1 MPSFATRRVTAVL
14 SERAGLQRVGLD
26 DGRHAYVLTQL
37 TGPVA
42 VGDDVVVNTTAV
54 DLGLGTGGWDVVH
67 WNLARDSWSSPG
79 PGHIVKLRYTSLQVD
94 TGAAEDLHSDVLADV
109 PDLAGRPVVA
119 CALHS
124 QVAAV
129 AAVARH
135 LAPEARLAYVMTDGA
150 ALPLAL
156 SDLVAS
162 LCEASLL
169 DVTLTSGQ
177 AFGGDLE
184 AVNVPSAIAL
194 AVIVAESDVVI
205 VGPGPGVVG
214 TRTALGA
221 TAVEVASVIDGAAAL
236 GAAPVVALRYSEVDD
251 RRRHQGIS
259 QTTLVGLRLAGR
271 AATLAVPVGP
281 TGERVAAELAGRP
294 ELAHHMLE
302 RIATPDVAVL
312 LDKAGLAVTTMGR
325 GPVDDPG
332 FFALAGAAGAVAARL
347 AAEGRR

>member
-1 MPSFATRRVTAVL
+1 MASFATRRVAAVL
-14 SERAGLQRVGLD
+14 SERVGLQRVALED
-26 DGRHAYVLTQL
+26 DRQAYVLTQL

-42 VGDDVVVNTTAV
+42 AGDDVVVNTTAV

-67 WNLARDSWSSPG
+67 WNLSRSSWSSPG
-79 PGHIVKLRYTSLQVD
+79 PGHIMKLRYTSLQVD

-109 PDLAGRPVVA
+109 PDLSGRPVVA

-124 QVAAV
+124 QVAAA
-129 AAVARH
+129 AAVTRH

-162 LCEASLL
+162 LGEAGLL
-169 DVTLTSGQ
+169 DVTVTAGQ

-184 AVNVPSAIAL
+184 AVNVPSAVAL
-194 AVIVAESDVVI
+194 AVIVGDADVVI

-221 TAVEVASVIDGAAAL
+221 TAVEVASAVDVAAAL
-236 GAAPVVALRYSEVDD
+236 GATPVVALRYSEVDE

-259 QTTLVGLRLAGR
+259 QTSLVALRLAGR
-271 AATLAVPVGP
+271 AATLAVPTGP
-281 TGERVAAELAGRP
+281 TGDRVAAELAGRP
-294 ELAHHMLE
+294 ELAHHVLE

-325 GPVDDPG
+325 GPADDPG
-332 FFALAGAAGAVAARL
+332 FFTLAGAAGAVAARV
-347 AAEGRR
+347 ATEARR